1 MSVCFA
7 PIWLER
13 FVSKSAILSDV
24 YTATYTITP
33 PTASLSPSTLNFGD
47 QPEGSTSAAQTLT
60 LKNTGASTLAGI
72 VISLSES
79 SQTDIVRAHVSVT
92 SSIDYGATTTCG
104 STLAA
109 GATCTIAITFDPQ
122 SLGSL
127 PGTVTVTD
135 NASNSPQSASLTG
148 TGTAAAAPIATLTPA
163 KLAFNSTTGTASAA
177 QTATLQNSGNAALS
191 ISAITLTGANPADFS
206 QTNTCGSSLAAGA
219 TCTIS
224 VVFTPASAA
233 SFAATLS
240 VADNSAGSPQ
250 TSALSGTGTAPR
262 ATSPSPPRPRHKP

>member
-72 VISLSES
+72 VISL